1 MIDIQTLLGQ
11 GNPPLVGID
20 ISTSSVRLVELTQSK
35 GDIRLER
42 YASEPLPRGAVVD
55 GNIENMDQ
63 VVEAV
68 RRVWKK
74 SGTRAKH
81 AALGMPPASVIT
93 KKIILPAGMSEDQL
107 EVQVESEASQYIPF
121 ALDEVSLDFDVIGP
135 AANSP
140 EDIEV
145 MLAAS
150 RREKVED
157 RVAIAEASGLK
168 ATVMD
173 IESYAARAALDRV
186 TAQLPEAGAGQVV
199 ALFQVGA
206 QVTHISVMLDGVT
219 VYEREQ
225 PFGGNALTQDIVR
238 SYGMAF
244 DEAES
249 RKKSGDL
256 PDNYAADLLAP
267 FLESAALEVTRAI
280 QFFYTSTPYT
290 KVDQLFLAGGCAAA
304 RPAGTGGQPHQDLQ
318 RRHLAVQGHAAGA
331 LGARIATAQ
340 RRAGLP
346 GRLRPG
352 LAEVRLMIRINLLP
366 HREEKRKQKKAAFF
380 ALLALGAIVGVGVV
394 LLVGGYN
401 ARAISI
407 QNERNQVIKTAITGL
422 DTKIAEIATLKQ
434 EIEALKARQQAVE
447 DLQGDRN
454 QPVYLMDELVKQT
467 PPGVY
472 LKVSSRRARRCRCS
486 AMRSRRSG
494 CPNSCAT
501 WPVCRRGWSGRT

>member
-1 MIDIQTLLGQ
+1 MIDIKALLGQ

-20 ISTSSVRLVELTQSK
+20 ISTSSVRLVELAQSGK
-35 GDIRLER
+35 GDYRLER
-42 YASEPLPRGAVVD
+42 YAAEPLPRGSVVD

-74 SGTRAKH
+74 SGTRAKLV
-81 AALGMPPASVIT
+81 ALGMPPASVIT

-238 SYGMAF
+238 AYGMNF
-244 DEAES
+244 DEAET

-256 PDNYAADLLAP
+256 PDNYVAELLTP

-290 KVDQLFLAGGCAAA
+290 RIDQLFLAGGCA
-304 RPAGTGGQPHQDLQ
+304 L
-318 RRHLAVQGHAAGA
+318 
-331 LGARIATAQ
+331 
-340 RRAGLP
+340 LP
-346 GRLRPG
+346 GLLELVASRTKISSAVISPFKGMQLGSSVRESQLRSDAPAYLVACG
-352 LAEVRLMIRINLLP
+352 LAL
-366 HREEKRKQKKAAFF
+366 
-380 ALLALGAIVGVGVV
+380 
-394 LLVGGYN
+394 
-401 ARAISI
+401 
-407 QNERNQVIKTAITGL
+407 
-422 DTKIAEIATLKQ
+422 
-434 EIEALKARQQAVE
+434 
-447 DLQGDRN
+447 
-454 QPVYLMDELVKQT
+454 
-467 PPGVY
+467 
-472 LKVSSRRARRCRCS
+472 RRF
-486 AMRSRRSG
+486 G
-494 CPNSCAT
+494 
-501 WPVCRRGWSGRT
+501 

>member
-1 MIDIQTLLGQ
+1 MIDIKTLLGQ

-20 ISTSSVRLVELTQSK
+20 ISTSSVRLVELSQGAK
-35 GDIRLER
+35 EEVRLER
-42 YASEPLPRGAVVD
+42 YAAEPLPRGAVVD

-74 SGTRAKH
+74 SGSRAKH
-81 AALGMPPASVIT
+81 VALGMPPASVIT

-135 AANSP
+135 AASSP

-186 TAQLPEAGAGQVV
+186 TAQLPQAGAGQIV
-199 ALFQVGA
+199 ALFQIGA

-249 RKKSGDL
+249 RKKSGEL
-256 PDNYAADLLAP
+256 PDNYQSELLQP

-280 QFFYTSTPYT
+280 QFFFTSTPYT
-290 KVDQLFLAGGCAAA
+290 RVDQLFLAGGCA
-304 RPAGTGGQPHQDLQ
+304 L
-318 RRHLAVQGHAAGA
+318 
-331 LGARIATAQ
+331 I
-340 RRAGLP
+340 
-346 GRLRPG
+346 PG
-352 LAEVRLMIRINLLP
+352 LLDIIASRTKISTAVISPFKGMQLGSGVRESQLRGDAPAYLV
-366 HREEKRKQKKAAFF
+366 ACG
-380 ALLALGAIVGVGVV
+380 LAL
-394 LLVGGYN
+394 
-401 ARAISI
+401 
-407 QNERNQVIKTAITGL
+407 
-422 DTKIAEIATLKQ
+422 
-434 EIEALKARQQAVE
+434 
-447 DLQGDRN
+447 
-454 QPVYLMDELVKQT
+454 
-467 PPGVY
+467 
-472 LKVSSRRARRCRCS
+472 RRF
-486 AMRSRRSG
+486 G
-494 CPNSCAT
+494 
-501 WPVCRRGWSGRT
+501 